1 MKQGSEPGGDGG
13 GGAANATEVGT
24 CLACSGN
31 SGEAKVAGALS
42 EGAISGARD
51 IGHLGDSDFF
61 F

>member
-1 MKQGSEPGGDGG
+1 MV